1 MTRDFVRGRGGE
13 ERIRKGWGNVEGWER
28 GAIRVDKGAIRVRRG
43 KRPRRGG
50 RSGCEG
56 GGDVRRSRVGVRG
69 GEVGGRWGG
78 AGDGGLTRLRGRT
91 WRRWWRGLGAVVWA
105 GGVGRRDVVVGEGVG
120 GGTSGGEGGGARVAV
135 VSVASAR
142 EAVAEVLSAVRREA
156 VGAAAPRR
164 TRRRRPVRR

>member
-1 MTRDFVRGRGGE
+1 MRAVETCAEAAWAFGGGGGGREMGRSSRWRAYEAGGS
-13 ERIRKGWGNVEGWER
+13 NLAAVVEGS
-28 GAIRVDKGAIRVRRG
+28 ALLF
-43 KRPRRGG
+43 
-50 RSGCEG
+50 
-56 GGDVRRSRVGVRG
+56 
-69 GEVGGRWGG
+69 
-78 AGDGGLTRLRGRT
+78 GL
-91 WRRWWRGLGAVVWA
+91 

-164 TRRRRPVRR
+164 TTRRRPVRR

>member
-1 MTRDFVRGRGGE
+1 MWKGGKGRDKGREGRDEGSGHGEAAARDVRAVETCAEAAWAFGGGRGLGDGAKQAMAGLRGRG
-13 ERIRKGWGNVEGWER
+13 VE
-28 GAIRVDKGAIRVRRG
+28 A
-43 KRPRRGG
+43 
-50 RSGCEG
+50 G
-56 GGDVRRSRVGVRG
+56 GGG
-69 GEVGGRWGG
+69 GEGC
-78 AGDGGLTRLRGRT
+78 
-91 WRRWWRGLGAVVWA
+91 AVVWA